1 MTTQQMMSDI
11 EAIVFQWLTE
21 RGINFRFQS
30 SLGGGHFELGGT
42 VVDFLLVDR
51 SLAWRVHGEYWHR
64 GVSVEGKDFIQK
76 ELLAGLGWLVV
87 DIWAGSLRDPDRVN
101 ETLTKAL
108 LGQEVL
114 R

>member
-11 EAIVFQWLTE
+11 EKIVYDWLVE
-21 RGINFRFQS
+21 RGIQFRFQTS
-30 SLGGGHFELGGT
+30 FSGGHFELGGT
-42 VVDFLLVDR
+42 VVDFLLDDLN
-51 SLAWRVHGEYWHR
+51 LAWRVQGEFWHR
-64 GVSVEGKDFIQK
+64 GVVVEGKDFIQK
-76 ELLAGLGWLVV
+76 ELLAGLGWHFV
-87 DIWAGSLRDPDRVN
+87 DLWGDDIKGRPD